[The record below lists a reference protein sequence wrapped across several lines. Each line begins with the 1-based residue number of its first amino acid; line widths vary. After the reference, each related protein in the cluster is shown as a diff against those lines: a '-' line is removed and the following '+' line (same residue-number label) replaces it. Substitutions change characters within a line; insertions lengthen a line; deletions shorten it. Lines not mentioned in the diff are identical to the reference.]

1 MKRQILSLSL
11 GLLMAFSVR
20 AQTPCA
26 QSIDSRTFGQNL
38 AQMRAIPNDA
48 ARLTR
53 ALNFAQVYCLHSGQ
67 VFDLA
72 NIFREDHSK
81 FDVIATAYP
90 NMTDQENRYMLLD
103 VFAQFSSA
111 FRMHDYM
118 DFIDGQR
125 NRPYQW
131 TPIYYQPVPQP
142 LPIPQPVPVQPA
154 PAPVPQCFVSDQ
166 EMQEVRSSIKS
177 SNFDSSMIEQAKMLL
192 RAKQCFSSQ
201 QIASIVS
208 LFSFASSQVDVAKFA
223 YDYCI
228 DRDNYFRVIN
238 LLGFD
243 SSKREVRDYISTRQ

>member
-1 MKRQILSLSL
+1 MKKHFLSVSL
-11 GLLMAFSVR
+11 GLLMALF
-20 AQTPCA
+20 AQAQAPCA

-67 VFDLA
+67 LFDLA
-72 NIFREDHSK
+72 NIFREDHFK
-81 FDVIATAYP
+81 YDVIATAYP
-90 NMTDQENRYMLLD
+90 NMTDQDNRYMLLD
-103 VFAQFSSA
+103 VFSQFSSA

-125 NRPYQW
+125 NRPYRW
-131 TPIYYQPVPQP
+131 NPIHFQPVPQP
-142 LPIPQPVPVQPA
+142 APVPVPIQ
-154 PAPVPQCFVSDQ
+154 PAPVPQCFVSDA
-166 EMQEVRSSIKS
+166 EMQEVRASIKGAT
-177 SNFDSSMIEQAKMLL
+177 FDSSMIEQAKMLL
-192 RAKQCFSSQ
+192 KAKQCYSSQ

-223 YDYCI
+223 YDFCI

-238 LLGFD
+238 VLGFD
-243 SSKREVRDYISTRQ
+243 SSKREVRDYIGTRQ

>member
-1 MKRQILSLSL
+1 MKKQLLSLFL
-11 GLLMAFSVR
+11 GLMIAAS
-20 AQTPCA
+20 AQAQAPCA

-53 ALNFAQVYCLHSGQ
+53 AINFAQVYCLHSGQ

-90 NMTDQENRYMLLD
+90 NMTDQDNRYMLLD

-118 DFIDGQR
+118 DFIDRQR

-131 TPIYYQPVPQP
+131 TPIFYPPVTQPM
-142 LPIPQPVPVQPA
+142 PIPQPIPVQPV
-154 PAPVPQCFVSDQ
+154 PAPVPQCFVTDQ
-166 EMQEVRSSIKS
+166 EMQEVRASIKGMG
-177 SNFDSSMIEQAKMLL
+177 FDSSMIEQAKMLL
-192 RAKQCFSSQ
+192 NAKQCFSSQ

-208 LFSFASSQVDVAKFA
+208 LFSFASSQVDVAKYAF
-223 YDYCI
+223 DYCI

-238 LLGFD
+238 VLGFD

>member
-1 MKRQILSLSL
+1 MKKHLLSILL
-11 GLLMAFSVR
+11 GLTVAAT
-20 AQTPCA
+20 AQAQAPCA

-38 AQMRAIPNDA
+38 AQMRAMPNDA
-48 ARLTR
+48 LRLTR

-72 NIFREDHSK
+72 SIFREDHFK
-81 FDVIATAYP
+81 FDLIATAYP
-90 NMTDQENRYMLLD
+90 NMTDQDNRYMLLD

-118 DFIDGQR
+118 DFIDRQR

-131 TPIYYQPVPQP
+131 NPIQLQPVLQP
-142 LPIPQPVPVQPA
+142 APVPIPVPVQPVPVQP
-154 PAPVPQCFVSDQ
+154 QCFVTDQ
-166 EMQEVRSSIKS
+166 EMQEVRASIKGMG
-177 SNFDSSMIEQAKMLL
+177 FDSSMIEQAKMLL
-192 RAKQCFSSQ
+192 NAKQCYSSQ

-208 LFSFASSQVDVAKFA
+208 LFSFASSQVDVAKYAF
-223 YDYCI
+223 DYCI

-238 LLGFD
+238 VLGFD